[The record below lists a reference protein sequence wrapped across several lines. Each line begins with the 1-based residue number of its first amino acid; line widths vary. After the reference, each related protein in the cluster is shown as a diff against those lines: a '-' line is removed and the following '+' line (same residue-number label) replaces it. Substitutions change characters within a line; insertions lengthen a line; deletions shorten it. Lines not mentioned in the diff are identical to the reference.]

1 MMMPHTSICNK
12 ETRARIE
19 NLRPS
24 ELLVVKTALIM
35 LKFTPIT
42 LQRKRREGGH
52 QRKTWNVGAPL
63 SKASVL
69 QRRGY
74 QRKKGNVDETLSKA
88 SVLQR
93 RGHQRETWNAGAPLS
108 KASGLQCRGHQR
120 KKGNAGVFKPTSA
133 ITNSQSKVL
142 GKSSYDI

>member
-1 MMMPHTSICNK
+1 M
-12 ETRARIE
+12 
-19 NLRPS
+19 
-24 ELLVVKTALIM
+24 
-35 LKFTPIT
+35 
-42 LQRKRREGGH
+42 
-52 QRKTWNVGAPL
+52 
-63 SKASVL
+63 L